1 MDFLLIKHLDDKKA
15 LKKMLGVLIL
25 AFKRMNYNSIPQE
38 VQKKLL
44 VYAGDDEELK
54 TFLIDND
61 VMTKD
66 IATYTRK
73 LRREKIISDFFGK
86 NKVNSITENK
96 IKEYEG
102 KRAGKTKK
110 RKNKKSKSHKNKTK
124 GKKNKSKS
132 KKKTSL
138 NNYDIYRMPY

>member
-1 MDFLLIKHLDDKKA
+1 MSDNNDE
-15 LKKMLGVLIL
+15 
-25 AFKRMNYNSIPQE
+25 FKDAKNCKE
-38 VQKKLL
+38 
-44 VYAGDDEELK
+44 
-54 TFLIDND
+54 
-61 VMTKD
+61 
-66 IATYTRK
+66 
-73 LRREKIISDFFGK
+73 IIQHK
-86 NKVNSITENK
+86 NKVDSITENK

>member
-1 MDFLLIKHLDDKKA
+1 
-15 LKKMLGVLIL
+15 
-25 AFKRMNYNSIPQE
+25 MNHNSIPQE
-38 VQKKLL
+38 EQKKLL
-44 VYAGDDEELK
+44 QYVGDDDELN

-61 VMTKD
+61 VMNKD
-66 IATYTRK
+66 IARYAKK
-73 LRREKIISDFFGK
+73 LRRENTISDIFDRYNLKDK
-86 NKVNSITENK
+86 NV
-96 IKEYEG
+96 IKEIRKYEG
-102 KRAGKTKK
+102 KRGGKTKK